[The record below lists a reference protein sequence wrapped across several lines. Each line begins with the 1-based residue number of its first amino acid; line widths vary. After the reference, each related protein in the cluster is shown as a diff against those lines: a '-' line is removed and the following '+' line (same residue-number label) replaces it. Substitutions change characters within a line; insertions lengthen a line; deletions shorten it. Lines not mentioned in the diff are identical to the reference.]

1 MCTQQKARCLKNI
14 NLSICIPMATKIIK
28 RSPRSLNEMQ
38 SDLKKIGERIKQLR
52 KKAGYSSLEKF
63 AYEHEIDR
71 TQYARYERGADMRLT
86 SLMRIVAAHNMTLHE
101 FFKGL

>member
-28 RSPRSLNEMQ
+28 RSPRALNEMQ

-52 KKAGYSSLEKF
+52 KKAGYSSLEKL
-63 AYEHEIDR
+63 R
-71 TQYARYERGADMRLT
+71 MSMKLTERSMRG
-86 SLMRIVAAHNMTLHE
+86 MREGRIC
-101 FFKGL
+101 G